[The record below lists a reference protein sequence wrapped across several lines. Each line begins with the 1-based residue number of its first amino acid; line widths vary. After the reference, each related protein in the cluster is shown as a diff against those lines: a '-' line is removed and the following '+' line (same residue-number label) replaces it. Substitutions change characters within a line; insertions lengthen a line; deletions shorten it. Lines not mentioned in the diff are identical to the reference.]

1 MAYTMG
7 RKQLHYSFHILTKP
21 CMTVETEEVII
32 QHQVCHLDV
41 EVEGLSPAGVEPVVG
56 HVLGLLLVG
65 GIVVVIIIRVAVDL
79 DLQCDVNVKYFY

>member
-1 MAYTMG
+1 MN
-7 RKQLHYSFHILTKP
+7 
-21 CMTVETEEVII
+21 VEIAELIS

-79 DLQCDVNVKYFY
+79 DLQCDVSVKYFY

>member
-1 MAYTMG
+1 MN
-7 RKQLHYSFHILTKP
+7 
-21 CMTVETEEVII
+21 VEIEKLIS
-32 QHQVCHLDV
+32 QHSVWHLDV

-65 GIVVVIIIRVAVDL
+65 GIVVVIIIRMAVDL